1 MNLGKPFLSPDEML
15 KEITF
20 ITEKQRSNALEILKA
35 VDSIATVAEE
45 TSASTEESAAAA
57 EEQAA
62 SMEMITSTSQQMV
75 QFAEKLTHQLDSA
88 NLKKSQKLEEE
99 VKTIKTESNP
109 EQIKDTKKSKEKS
122 KKLPEESVIQQ
133 ESKEMETPSLP
144 DEPKNLSF

>member
-1 MNLGKPFLSPDEML
+1 ML
-15 KEITF
+15 K
-20 ITEKQRSNALEILKA
+20 KLLRVPQ
-35 VDSIATVAEE
+35 
-45 TSASTEESAAAA
+45 ESAAAA

-109 EQIKDTKKSKEKS
+109 EQIKDTKKA
-122 KKLPEESVIQQ
+122 KKN
-133 ESKEMETPSLP
+133 
-144 DEPKNLSF
+144 PKNYPKKV